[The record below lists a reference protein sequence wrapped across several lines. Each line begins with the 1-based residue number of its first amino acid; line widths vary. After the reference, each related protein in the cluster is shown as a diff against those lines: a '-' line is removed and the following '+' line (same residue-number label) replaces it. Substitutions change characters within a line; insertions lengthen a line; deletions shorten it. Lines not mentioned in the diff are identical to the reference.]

1 MQFLVCK
8 GMLLFIFSFLFC
20 STVHTEKFDVSSLG
34 FSHADL
40 STIQDIV
47 RIEAMDMFTE
57 KCLGGTNHT
66 MHSEINRVRTETQ
79 YPNHVSLSGTTI
91 WINEFQAVGHAM

>member
-1 MQFLVCK
+1 MKSLVCNV
-8 GMLLFIFSFLFC
+8 MLLFILTSLFC
-20 STVHTEKFDVSSLG
+20 STVYTEKFDVSSLG
-34 FSHADL
+34 FSHGDL

-47 RIEAMDMFTE
+47 RIEAVDMFAE

-66 MHSEINRVRTETQ
+66 MHSEINGVRANTQ
-79 YPNHVSLSGTTI
+79 YPNHVALTGTTI

>member
-1 MQFLVCK
+1 MTFLVCK
-8 GMLLFIFSFLFC
+8 VMFLITLTVLFC

-34 FSHADL
+34 FPHADL

-47 RIEAMDMFTE
+47 RIDATDMFTE

-66 MHSEINRVRTETQ
+66 MHSEINGVRAKTQ